1 MRVHV
6 YPAAQ
11 ECADLK
17 SALITL
23 LKATF
28 KTYKNY
34 FDSIHHRRCAE
45 CYLKLTSSITVEKQ
59 LTRHICHFKEAT
71 SLKTLYE
78 EIVMYR
84 LYIYISISDILH
96 SVFIGL

>member
-6 YPAAQ
+6 YPAVQ

-28 KTYKNY
+28 KTKY
-34 FDSIHHRRCAE
+34 FDSIHQKMCWM
-45 CYLKLTSSITVEKQ
+45 L
-59 LTRHICHFKEAT
+59 FKINQQHYCREAT
-71 SLKTLYE
+71 YKAYLP
-78 EIVMYR
+78 
-84 LYIYISISDILH
+84 
-96 SVFIGL
+96 F